1 MKTLCVCLLL
11 LPGFL
16 PGSDKNAWTLKK
28 EKDGMTI
35 YNRHSETSKFN
46 DIRVDMDLPGN
57 VEQLAAILLDVDKY
71 IDWVYATKSSTTMR
85 KVSENEVIYYS
96 EIGTPWPAA
105 NRDFY
110 ADMKVS
116 FDAAAR
122 SFNVVSMGMKDYQPE
137 KKDLVRIPSSRSVW
151 TVTTETGNRI
161 HLQYILQADPGGSI
175 PAWILNTFATK
186 APMETFSNLK
196 RKMEELN
203 K

>member
-1 MKTLCVCLLL
+1 MKTLCVCLFL

-28 EKDGMTI
+28 ERDGMII
-35 YNRHSETSKFN
+35 YNRHSEISKFN
-46 DIRVDMDLPGN
+46 DIRVDIDVPGT

-71 IDWVYATKSSTTMR
+71 TDWVYATKSSTTMR
-85 KVSENEVIYYS
+85 KVSDNEVIYYS
-96 EIGTPWPAA
+96 EIGTPWPAT

-110 ADMKVS
+110 ADMKVNYNL
-116 FDAAAR
+116 AAR
-122 SFNVVSMGMKDYQPE
+122 SLNIVSMGMKDYQPE
-137 KKDLVRIPSSRSVW
+137 KKDLVRIPWSRGSW

-161 HLQYILQADPGGSI
+161 HIQYILQADPGGSI